1 MAKGAAASSDTA
13 DLILGR
19 MDKANDEE
27 QVAIVSE
34 RVTELRELNSEQEE
48 SRTIIR
54 DILDGGSN
62 GLKAII
68 GKDFQSKDHRIP
80 AANLMLSGLTR
91 LAQKTGI
98 IPEVKVDAPSGNDSD
113 RARERAERRARIVSG
128 YDHVGKLQLDGPQMA
143 RWCPGYGFTPWVI
156 EQSKT
161 PKGDTFPK
169 ARIRD
174 PYMAF
179 PDQWG
184 TEQQPNDIAF
194 LHTLPL
200 KDLVSR
206 FPEHEKALRA
216 VANSHSSISGATT
229 PAANHQGWES
239 QSGGGIDVY
248 EYHNIDGTWWVVPEK
263 KLLLSFSPNPLSRPA
278 FYVAKRFS
286 FNKLIGQYD
295 HVIGLMSAMARL
307 NVLSVIAAEDAV
319 FAETNVSGELAQG
332 HNYKRGRNA
341 VNYLRPG
348 SQVERMQTQV
358 PFELFQQIDRL
369 ERQLRVT
376 SGYNVTDDAQSP
388 NSFVTGRGLEELE
401 QGIDNEIQEYFTVYQ
416 DTFQE
421 LDSLRLEWDERV
433 SGGRQK
439 TLNGVLKGSGFEEK
453 YTPDSAIDG
462 DWMTRRDY
470 GAMASLDE
478 PRKVVA
484 LLNFMQNDVIDA
496 DTVREHVP
504 GLGDIN
510 KIAERVRQKRLEEVM
525 MQFLSARA
533 EQGDLAA
540 MEAVVGMLREGDVK
554 DVLEGVF
561 LPEEEEQQA
570 QAQQPAQPQ
579 GGAPPDVQ
587 TALARM
593 TQGGPNLG
601 VQTTTR
607 S

>member
-1 MAKGAAASSDTA
+1 MARTAPSSDTA

-19 MDKANDEE
+19 MDKANDET

-54 DILDGGSN
+54 DVLDGGTN

-91 LAQKTGI
+91 LAQKTGG
-98 IPEVKVDAPSGNDSD
+98 IPEVKVDSPSGNDSD

-216 VANSHSSISGATT
+216 VANSHTSISGATT

-248 EYHNIDGTWWVVPEK
+248 EYHNVDGTWWVVPEK
-263 KLLLSFSPNPLSRPA
+263 KLLLTFSPNPLSRAA

-332 HNYKRGRNA
+332 HNYRRGRNA

-421 LDSLRLEWDERV
+421 LDSRRLEWDERV

-439 TLNGVLKGSGFEEK
+439 TLFGVLKGSGFEEK

-540 MEAVVGMLREGDVK
+540 MESVVGMLREGDVK
-554 DVLEGVF
+554 DVLERVF
-561 LPEEEEQQA
+561 LPEEEAQQ
-570 QAQQPAQPQ
+570 QAQQPAQPA